1 MLRSGYL
8 SDENVRKRCGMTQ
21 PIPMDRIDLLPRPME
36 NRSGLYSR
44 PLKTPQ
50 ILSRPATAGVMI
62 QATEKLTGRD
72 LSIDFKMALEQDPP
86 PYPKTLPRSQRI
98 PTPIHGNA
106 YHPGTALADIT
117 YAQMA
122 AIHGIP
128 HGSDVLSTTPSDID
142 IEAVSVATPT
152 DVSDTLSERDAR
164 LEMMR
169 QLGYQDPLDI
179 GAAATRMPAAPQVS
193 TEPVVQPPRQGV
205 VQTLQRPQEEEMPRP
220 GMVQGI
226 VNLFN

>member
-1 MLRSGYL
+1 MIRSGFL
-8 SDENVRKRCGMTQ
+8 SDENMRKMCGMTQ
-21 PIPMDRIDLLPRPME
+21 PIPMDRIDLLPRTME

-72 LSIDFKMALEQDPP
+72 LSIDFKMALEKDPP
-86 PYPKTLPRSQRI
+86 AYPSVLPRSQRI

-122 AIHGIP
+122 EIHGIP

>member
-72 LSIDFKMALEQDPP
+72 LSIDFKMALEKDPP
-86 PYPKTLPRSQRI
+86 AYPKTLPRSQRI

-117 YAQMA
+117 YTQMA
-122 AIHGIP
+122 EIHGIP